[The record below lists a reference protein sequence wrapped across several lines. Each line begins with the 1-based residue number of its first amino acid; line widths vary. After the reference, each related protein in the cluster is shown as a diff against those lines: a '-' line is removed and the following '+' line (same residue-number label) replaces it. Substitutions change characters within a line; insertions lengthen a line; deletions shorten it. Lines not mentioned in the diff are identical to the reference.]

1 MASRAVQGVLRKG
14 YPLARNS
21 IKQKCLSKK
30 FELPFTFEEARPSNV
45 YNSFTTQTT
54 TNSSRQ
60 MSQTNTTNEIAN
72 KFVYATVAPGL
83 ENSTSPASASKFR
96 VPFDEGPSISS
107 IDDIVQQVESIPVDV
122 QKERGYQIIGKVKA
136 TDDALKNILALGDMR
151 VWL

>member
-1 MASRAVQGVLRKG
+1 MASRALQGVLRKG
-14 YPLARNS
+14 YPLATNA

-45 YNSFTTQTT
+45 YYSITTQTT
-54 TNSSRQ
+54 TNATRQ
-60 MSQTNTTNEIAN
+60 IPQTSGANEIIN
-72 KFVYATVAPGL
+72 KFAFAAEL
-83 ENSTSPASASKFR
+83 ENSTGPASASKFR
-96 VPFDEGPSISS
+96 VPFDEGPSMSS

-136 TDDALKNILALGDMR
+136 TDDGLKNILALGDMR

>member
-21 IKQKCLSKK
+21 IKQKCLTKK
-30 FELPFTFEEARPSNV
+30 FELPFIFEEAGPSNA
-45 YNSFTTQTT
+45 YNSITTQTT
-54 TNSSRQ
+54 TASRQ
-60 MSQTNTTNEIAN
+60 ISQTNTPSELVN
-72 KFVYATVAPGL
+72 KSAYATVAPGL
-83 ENSTSPASASKFR
+83 ENSTGPASASKFR
-96 VPFDEGPSISS
+96 VPFDEGPSMSN

-136 TDDALKNILALGDMR
+136 TDDGLKNILALGDMR

>member
-14 YPLARNS
+14 YPLARNA

-30 FELPFTFEEARPSNV
+30 FESPFTFDEARPSNV
-45 YNSFTTQTT
+45 YNSITTQTT
-54 TNSSRQ
+54 ANATRQ
-60 MSQTNTTNEIAN
+60 ISQTNTTNEIVN
-72 KFVYATVAPGL
+72 KFAFATVAPGL

-96 VPFDEGPSISS
+96 VPFDEGPAMSN
-107 IDDIVQQVESIPVDV
+107 IDDIVQQVESIPLDV

-136 TDDALKNILALGDMR
+136 TDDGLKNILALGDMR